1 MNSISVISDKDIE
14 NLSFSQYMD
23 QSEFIDDDVYDGRI
37 SDVLR
42 S

>member
-1 MNSISVISDKDIE
+1 MNSISVIFDKDIE

-37 SDVLR
+37 SYVLR